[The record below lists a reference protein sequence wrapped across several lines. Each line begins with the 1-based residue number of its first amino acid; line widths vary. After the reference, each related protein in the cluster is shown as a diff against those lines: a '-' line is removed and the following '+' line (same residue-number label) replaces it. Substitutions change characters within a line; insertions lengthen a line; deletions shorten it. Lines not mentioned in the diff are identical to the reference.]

1 MRSIEVFVI
10 FTVRTL
16 DFAIVPGCKGLNELV
31 ANAKFL
37 QFHLEQVRSGFI
49 GNELFCKLSSV
60 ICLDALDLE
69 WRSLDQMLQ
78 KDSRRI
84 RTVFLKCF

>member
-1 MRSIEVFVI
+1 MLHSGSRSLIPVFSKKSKRIKPAQRSNRKAIVLSAVNSKLPLEVRKRIKFMRSIEVFVI

-37 QFHLEQVRSGFI
+37 QFHF
-49 GNELFCKLSSV
+49 K
-60 ICLDALDLE
+60 
-69 WRSLDQMLQ
+69 
-78 KDSRRI
+78 
-84 RTVFLKCF
+84 